1 MTTQLA
7 IRIADD
13 QLAQID
19 AMVPQVHESRTE
31 LIRRA
36 IELYLY
42 RIACEKDARIYE
54 SMPLTE
60 AEMSQ
65 FEGPAD
71 WDQAPAW

>member
-19 AMVPQVHESRTE
+19 AMVPSVHESRTE

-42 RIACEKDARIYE
+42 RMACERDARIYE
-54 SMPLTE
+54 ELPLTDTE
-60 AEMSQ
+60 TSQ
-65 FEGPAD
+65 FETPTNWEA
-71 WDQAPAW
+71 APAW

>member
-19 AMVPQVHESRTE
+19 SMVPRVHDSRTE

-42 RIACEKDARIYE
+42 RMACERDARIYAE
-54 SMPLTE
+54 LPLTDS
-60 AEMSQ
+60 EMSQ
-65 FEGPAD
+65 FETPTD
-71 WDQAPAW
+71 WDAAPAW